1 MLNTDRIKARLDE
14 LNMTQADLAAVIS
27 VAVPTMCQKI
37 NNVLWMRPKKSQRRF
52 KFPML
57 SLDHIFLARKL
68 HSAILGC
75 NLWFKQPPAG
85 PGEERGI

>member
-37 NNVLWMRPKKSQRRF
+37 NNIRP
-52 KFPML
+52 L
-57 SLDHIFLARKL
+57 SLDEAEKIARALKIEDKDFG
-68 HSAILGC
+68 SY
-75 NLWFKQPPAG
+75 FFSQ
-85 PGEERGI
+85 

>member
-37 NNVLWMRPKKSQRRF
+37 NNVRP
-52 KFPML
+52 L
-57 SLDHIFLARKL
+57 SLDEAEK
-68 HSAILGC
+68 
-75 NLWFKQPPAG
+75 NLKGASNSQC
-85 PGEERGI
+85 